1 MTDKEVEDGMKA
13 LLDEALAVAL
23 GEIDEGEM
31 TMPTELESLIRVS
44 TFAEEGILCSQPGLV
59 LRFKGGAEFQI
70 GILQSRLGRQTND

>member
-44 TFAEEGILCSQPGLV
+44 TFEEEGILCSQPGLV
-59 LRFKGGAEFQI
+59 LRFNQDGKTTEFQI
-70 GILQSRLGRQTND
+70 GIVRSR